1 MKLHTA
7 YLVLSLLTAS
17 VTALAQDTV
26 STAQMAVAAFVN
38 GDIDSA
44 SALAYKSLTDKKT
57 FIRLLLQG
65 DIAFEQKKYAKAAR
79 CYTAADKMRAGV
91 SGIRG
96 SQAYA
101 LAGNYD
107 SAFVSLKAYMST
119 TERISTAKISADTVF
134 DSLKND
140 SRWQNLVNQRD
151 INPYQK
157 QLESAEHLIII
168 KRNSD
173 AYELLNK
180 VIKSHPS
187 YHRAWYLRAWAYYK
201 DDNYK
206 SALTDI
212 LQAIKIRNK
221 SVEYINLLA
230 QIYYSLQK
238 YEKAAEAWISAL
250 NTDERC
256 VDNFCSAAQ
265 SFLLA
270 KDYVSAEKYSR
281 LYLVLFPFNSKALNI
296 LSESLLQQ
304 GDCTGALRVL
314 NMSGDKNAAFYR
326 TRGLIYLQSETY
338 KFAIDDFNRAID
350 LDNTLYDVYLHRG
363 LAHYFSGHRQ
373 EATNDWNTALKHRCY
388 KANDYLQKYR

>member
-65 DIAFEQKKYAKAAR
+65 DIAFEQKNYAKAAR

-201 DDNYK
+201 DENYK

-212 LQAIKIRNK
+212 FQATKLRNK
-221 SVEYINLLA
+221 NVEYTNLLA

-256 VDNFCSAAQ
+256 VDNFCSAA
-265 SFLLA
+265 
-270 KDYVSAEKYSR
+270 
-281 LYLVLFPFNSKALNI
+281 
-296 LSESLLQQ
+296 
-304 GDCTGALRVL
+304 
-314 NMSGDKNAAFYR
+314 
-326 TRGLIYLQSETY
+326 
-338 KFAIDDFNRAID
+338 NRFFWQRIM
-350 LDNTLYDVYLHRG
+350 
-363 LAHYFSGHRQ
+363 
-373 EATNDWNTALKHRCY
+373 
-388 KANDYLQKYR
+388 

>member
-7 YLVLSLLTAS
+7 YLVLTLLTVS
-17 VTALAQDTV
+17 STVLAQDTV
-26 STAQMAVAAFVN
+26 STAQMAVAAFAN
-38 GDIDSA
+38 GDLDSA
-44 SALAYKSLTDKKT
+44 SALVSKSLTEKNT
-57 FIRLLLQG
+57 YIRLLLQG
-65 DIAFEQKKYAKAAR
+65 DIAFEQKNYAAAAR
-79 CYTAADKMRAGV
+79 CYSAADKMRTGV
-91 SGIRG
+91 SGIRV
-96 SQAYA
+96 SQSYA

-107 SAFVSLKAYMST
+107 SAFASLNAYMST

-134 DSLKND
+134 ESLKSD
-140 SRWQNLVNQRD
+140 VRWQNVVNQKD

-168 KRNSD
+168 NRISD
-173 AYELLNK
+173 AYEILNK
-180 VIKSHPS
+180 IIKTHPS
-187 YHRAWYLRAWAYYK
+187 YHRAWYLRAWAYFK
-201 DDNYK
+201 DENFK

-212 LQAIKIRNK
+212 LQAIKLRGKN
-221 SVEYINLLA
+221 VEYINLLA
-230 QIYYSLQK
+230 QVYDSLQK
-238 YEKAAEAWISAL
+238 YEKAAEAWLSAL
-250 NTDERC
+250 RIDERC
-256 VDNFCSAAQ
+256 VDNFRSAAQ
-265 SFLLA
+265 SLLLA
-270 KDYVSAEKYSR
+270 KDYVAAEKYSR
-281 LYLVLFPFNSKALNI
+281 LYLVLFPSDSQALNI

-326 TRGLIYLQSETY
+326 SRGLIYLHSETY

-373 EATNDWNTALKHRCY
+373 EATNDWNTALRHRCY